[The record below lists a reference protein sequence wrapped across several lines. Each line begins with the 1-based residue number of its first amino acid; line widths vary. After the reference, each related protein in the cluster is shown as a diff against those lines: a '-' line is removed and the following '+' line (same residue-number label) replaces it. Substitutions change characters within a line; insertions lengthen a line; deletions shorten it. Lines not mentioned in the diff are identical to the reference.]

1 MSEEKK
7 LEEFPQEKLQ
17 TFEHDGKTYGGT
29 SMNEENSVEMPEG
42 EVLCQVDYNVTLKE
56 EDKAFR
62 LFQKLYVRKANIIKT
77 IVMGLVFAVFL
88 VQFLDNKN
96 SYISLIGMTIA
107 VVGLFVTWY
116 NPVAIRKG
124 LMKALAPLENDKYI
138 FKLYVDAFTIET
150 VIDESEFEEGEERIY
165 PPPRV
170 VWKEKSDFEVF
181 ELEDMFCIIMKKET
195 IYVLPKR
202 CMNEKKAELIRGE
215 LLKKID

>member
-7 LEEFPQEKLQ
+7 LDEFNEKEELS

-29 SMNEENSVEMPEG
+29 SLNEDNSIEMPKG

-62 LFQKLYVRKANIIKT
+62 LFQKLYVRKSNIIKT
-77 IVMGLVFAVFL
+77 IVMVLVFVVFL
-88 VQFLDNKN
+88 VQYIDNRN
-96 SYISLIGMTIA
+96 SYISLIAMTIA
-107 VVGLFVTWY
+107 VVGIFITWY

-124 LMKALAPLENDKYI
+124 LMKALAPLEKDRYI
-138 FKLYVDAFTIET
+138 FKLYDDAFSIET
-150 VIDESEFEEGEERIY
+150 VIDESEFEDGEERIS

-170 VWKEKSDFEVF
+170 VWKDKSDFEVY
-181 ELEDMFCIIMKKET
+181 ELDEMFCIIMKKET

-202 CMNEKKAELIRGE
+202 CMNDEKAELVRKE
-215 LLKKID
+215 LVKK

>member
-77 IVMGLVFAVFL
+77 VVLLCVFGVFFA
-88 VQFLDNKN
+88 QFLSNK
-96 SYISLIGMTIA
+96 SDYVSIIAMTIA

-138 FKLYVDAFTIET
+138 FKLYGDAFTIET

-202 CMNEKKAELIRGE
+202 CMNDEKAELIRSE
-215 LLKKID
+215 LLKK